1 MTVKIFKILILGMW
15 ASFFILL
22 ITIGQKYLAYLLNPN
37 LWWLVICAALIFLV
51 FLAVNCAR
59 ATSNRLEVSLLRQ
72 FPSLL
77 ILLIPLL
84 FFFQFK
90 DARFDNETFKKRSI
104 STEEGFRQSERVVSE
119 QKTEENSTDTSLIE
133 LNFNNEK
140 YLGKE
145 VEAICQTFADDRLPE
160 GIVMCY
166 RYLMTC
172 CAADAMPIFVFIEH
186 AENVVIENDK
196 WIRVKGVLSMKKN
209 SGVEVPL
216 ISLDSLEYV
225 EEPSFPYLF

>member
-1 MTVKIFKILILGMW
+1 MTVKIFKILILGIW

-37 LWWLVICAALIFLV
+37 LWWLVVSAALIFLM
-51 FLAVNCAR
+51 FLAVNCRR
-59 ATSNRLEVSLLRQ
+59 AVNNRQEFPFFWQL
-72 FPSLL
+72 PSLL

-84 FFFQFK
+84 YFFQFK
-90 DARFDNETFKKRSI
+90 DARFDTDTFRKRSI
-104 STEEGFRQSERVVSE
+104 STAEGFRQSERGVSE
-119 QKTEENSTDTSLIE
+119 QHNETGSTDTSLIE
-133 LNFNNEK
+133 LNYNNEE
-140 YLGKE
+140 YLGKD
-145 VEAICQTFADDRLPE
+145 VEAVCQTFADDRLPE

-186 AENVVIENDK
+186 PDSVVIENDK
-196 WIRVKGVLSMKKN
+196 WVRVKGALSLKKN